1 MEKRTPILIGDFFF
15 FLFSHDYTTYTDIN
29 CDVISL
35 LITHV
40 DVLVD
45 MLTLNERVEQ
55 QRMEL

>member
-1 MEKRTPILIGDFFF
+1 MEIYIF
-15 FLFSHDYTTYTDIN
+15 FLIITYTTYTGIN